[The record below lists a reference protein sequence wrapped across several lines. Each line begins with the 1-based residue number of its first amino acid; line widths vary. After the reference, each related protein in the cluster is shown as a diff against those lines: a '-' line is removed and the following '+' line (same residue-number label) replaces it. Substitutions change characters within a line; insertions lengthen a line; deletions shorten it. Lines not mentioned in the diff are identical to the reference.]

1 MKNSTHIIGEFIR
14 LPREM
19 SSKREFSPHIS
30 REGYVVVSS
39 HKITLSA
46 NKCRLGKRQPL
57 KAA

>member
-14 LPREM
+14 IPREM
-19 SSKREFSPHIS
+19 SSKREFSTHIS
-30 REGYVVVSS
+30 REGYVVGGS

>member
-1 MKNSTHIIGEFIR
+1 MKNSTHIIGESIR

-30 REGYVVVSS
+30 REGYEVGGS

-46 NKCRLGKRQPL
+46 TKCRLGKRQPL

>member
-30 REGYVVVSS
+30 REGYVVGSS

-46 NKCRLGKRQPL
+46 T
-57 KAA
+57 